1 MLITLIHQIF
11 ANRFLFFREIS
22 FISEIGFAEL
32 KVRIKKTFR
41 VNSYIIPY
49 FFKVVNDIP
58 NTLSTG

>member
-1 MLITLIHQIF
+1 MTQNPAGLMRITQIHQIF

-41 VNSYIIPY
+41 VNSYIIAITN
-49 FFKVVNDIP
+49 KRC
-58 NTLSTG
+58 